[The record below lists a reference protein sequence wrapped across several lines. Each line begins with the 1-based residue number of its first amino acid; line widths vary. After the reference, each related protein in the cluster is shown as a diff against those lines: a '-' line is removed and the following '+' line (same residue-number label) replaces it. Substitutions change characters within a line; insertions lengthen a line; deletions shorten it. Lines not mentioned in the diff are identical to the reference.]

1 MKNPKILTVQDISC
15 YGQCSITV
23 ALPILSA
30 FGYETAILPS
40 AILSTHTS
48 GFKNFTVHDLSDELP
63 KIINHWNN
71 EGIKYDALY
80 SAYLGEVRHIDMVL
94 QMREQ
99 LLNKD
104 ALFLV
109 DPVMGDNGKLYPA
122 FNNDYVVA
130 MRRLIKEAD
139 IIIPN
144 LTEASFLA
152 DIAYQEQYDEQYI
165 LSILKKL
172 KSMGPKT
179 VVLTGVRYEKD
190 TIGVAIYDDNGYQY
204 FKHRLLPVSYHGTGD
219 IYSSAF
225 LGSYL
230 RNRDI
235 LKASKIAA
243 SFVVKCIENTIDDP
257 NHRYG
262 VKFEPVLADFVA
274 ENK

>member
-104 ALFLV
+104 GLFLV

-165 LSILKKL
+165 LSISKKL

-257 NHRYG
+257 DHKYG

>member
-104 ALFLV
+104 GLFLV

-122 FNNDYVVA
+122 FKNDYVVA

-152 DIAYQEQYDEQYI
+152 DIPYQEQYDEQYI

-204 FKHRLLPVSYHGTGD
+204 FKHKLLPVSYHGTGD

-257 NHRYG
+257 DHRYG